1 MQLKRLFIAIF
12 QKTNSV
18 TIIGFS
24 VRLDMARVVY
34 VWEMGGG
41 YGHIARFVPVA
52 RELRLRG
59 HEVIFVLKDLA
70 HIEKLLNESAFSYL
84 QAPVRW
90 PGLQRVPPANSYA
103 EILRN
108 SGFAE
113 TSGLLARVKAWRTLF
128 DHLAPDLLLFDH
140 APTALLAARD
150 FAKPRALFGTGFFSP
165 PRVFPMCSIR
175 PWLRIPEKDL
185 LNSEQQVL
193 YVANAVL
200 KDIGGS
206 KLDKLADLFD
216 TEEDFLCTFA
226 ELDHYPNRLNA
237 RYWDPILEQEEGA
250 EPIWPETGERRVFVY
265 LRPQYPAIETLLKQ
279 LHNTS
284 WSILMHIP
292 GVPPAWLRTYNNA
305 HLRIDPR
312 PLNMRQVIEQCN
324 LGVCHGG
331 AGTISAMLL
340 SGKPLLLLPMHVE
353 QALSARQV
361 VAMGAGIYIAE
372 EVKKPNIKASILE
385 IVSKKQY
392 AESAIRFAQHYSA
405 YDSTLAVSNIADR
418 CVDLLAQSR

>member
-41 YGHIARFVPVA
+41 YGHIARFAPVA

-70 HIEKLLNESAFSYL
+70 HIERLLRDSGFPYL

-90 PGLQRVPPANSYA
+90 PCLEKIPPANSYA

-113 TSGLLARVKAWRTLF
+113 TSGLLARAKAWRTLF
-128 DHLAPDLLLFDH
+128 GLLAPDLLLFDH
-140 APTALLAARD
+140 APTALLAARGL
-150 FAKPRALFGTGFFSP
+150 AKPRALFGTGFFSP
-165 PRVFPMCSIR
+165 PKMSPLPSIR
-175 PWLRIPEKDL
+175 PWLRLSEKVL
-185 LNSEQQVL
+185 LNSERQVL
-193 YVANAVL
+193 NVTNAVIEE
-200 KDIGGS
+200 IGGS

-216 TEEDFLCTFA
+216 IEEDFLCTFP
-226 ELDHYPNRLNA
+226 ELDHYPERMNA
-237 RYWDPILEQEEGA
+237 RYWPPILELEDGA
-250 EPIWPETGERRVFVY
+250 EPIWPEAGEKRIFVY

-279 LHNTS
+279 LRNSS
-284 WSILMHIP
+284 WSILIHIP
-292 GVPPAWLRTYNNA
+292 GVPPAWLREFNNG

-312 PLNMRQVIEQCN
+312 PIDMRQVVEQCN

-340 SGKPLLLLPMHVE
+340 GGKPLLMLPTHIE

-361 VAMGAGIYIAE
+361 VAMGAGICFAE

-392 AESAIRFAQHYSA
+392 AESAARFAQQYSA
-405 YDSTLAVSNIADR
+405 YDPALAVSHIVDR
-418 CVDLLAQSR
+418 CADLLTQSR